1 MTARITSVAAA
12 GALVAAPMSSAQA
25 IEPVAASTSESSS
38 QSSTGSPDLG
48 RPEQSGG
55 ESDGESGQ
63 GSSSGGQ
70 ESGGQESGGQSG
82 GQESGESQ
90 GSSSEEVSELAS
102 QLAQAEAELADVQTQ
117 LREAEDRAAAAR
129 SALEEAEV
137 ALERAEA
144 AQSRAARQAEVGRE
158 EVQSAQNEVG
168 SLAREMYQGGSLGQ
182 MNSVLE
188 AEDAQELT
196 DKTAG
201 MQIVARTADE
211 HVGDL
216 DYASNV
222 LALAEQDAEARAT
235 AADEARAE
243 AERALEEAEQAE
255 AEVKSLE
262 EDLSA
267 EVDSLEDALA
277 KAEDAE
283 DEATRRTAAE
293 VEASQTV
300 GGSSGGSS
308 GPEIEPGA
316 RFAMPATGD
325 RTSAYGMRT
334 HPITGVHKMH
344 TGQDFGEGDG
354 NVYAAS
360 DGTVVETTSD
370 GAYGN
375 YTVISHG
382 QINGREV
389 TTMYAHQASFGVS
402 AGDKVTEGQEIG
414 KIGSTG
420 YSTGAHL
427 HFELRL
433 DGEIVD
439 PNDWL

>member
-1 MTARITSVAAA
+1 MRLTARIASVAAA

-25 IEPVAASTSESSS
+25 VEPVAAATTSESSS
-38 QSSTGSPDLG
+38 QSPTGSPDLG

-55 ESDGESGQ
+55 ESGQ
-63 GSSSGGQ
+63 DSSSGGQ
-70 ESGGQESGGQSG
+70 ESESQ
-82 GQESGESQ
+82 ESQ
-90 GSSSEEVSELAS
+90 GSSSDEVSELAS

-129 SALEEAEV
+129 ETLEEAEV

-144 AQSRAARQAEVGRE
+144 AQSRAARQAEMGRA

-182 MNSVLE
+182 FNSVLE
-188 AEDAQELT
+188 ADDAQELT

-235 AADEARAE
+235 AANEARAE

-255 AEVKSLE
+255 AEVKALE
-262 EDLSA
+262 EDLEA
-267 EVDSLEDALA
+267 EVESLEDALA
-277 KAEDAE
+277 EAKDSE
-283 DEATRRTAAE
+283 DEATQRTAAE
-293 VEASQTV
+293 VEASQSV

-308 GPEIEPGA
+308 GPDIEPGA
-316 RFAMPATGD
+316 KFAMPASGE

-334 HPITGVHKMH
+334 HPITGVNKMH
-344 TGQDFGEGDG
+344 TGQDFGSGDG

-382 QINGREV
+382 QVNGREV

-402 AGDKVTEGQEIG
+402 AGDSVSQGQEIG

-420 YSTGAHL
+420 MSTGAHL

-433 DGEIVD
+433 DGEITD
-439 PNDWL
+439 PNEWL

>member
-1 MTARITSVAAA
+1 MRLTARITSVAAA

-70 ESGGQESGGQSG
+70 ESG
-82 GQESGESQ
+82 ESQ
-90 GSSSEEVSELAS
+90 GSSSDEVSELAS